1 MSLYGII
8 QKTTLERIIM
18 DWDTPDI
25 TFDVSDYWGKLE
37 RTSRTSR
44 NYGRN
49 HIFEEAIIY
58 DFKLHYKHSY
68 LCIILY
74 TFKRNI
80 NLTRLHVI

>member
-8 QKTTLERIIM
+8 QKTTLERIIL

-25 TFDVSDYWGKLE
+25 TFDFHDYWGELE
-37 RTSRTSR
+37 RTSR

>member
-8 QKTTLERIIM
+8 HKTTLERIIL

-25 TFDVSDYWGKLE
+25 TFDVSDYCGELE
-37 RTSRTSR
+37 RTSR

-58 DFKLHYKHSY
+58 DFKLHYKYSY
-68 LCIILY
+68 LCVILY